1 MTRVVRGFVNG
12 ARYRGPI
19 CRYYYDGFP
28 VFRDPRVPRVPPNG
42 STIHSEQ
49 LCENYQH
56 VLEHDE
62 FDVSVLLFIF
72 VFFFNLKVRRK
83 W

>member
-1 MTRVVRGFVNG
+1 MRGLSYR
-12 ARYRGPI
+12 ARYDGNT

-28 VFRDPRVPRVPPNG
+28 VFRDPRVPRVPANG
-42 STIHSEQ
+42 STVHSEQ

-62 FDVSVLLFIF
+62 FHVSV
-72 VFFFNLKVRRK
+72 
-83 W
+83 